1 MTDISCFRPEKVR
14 EYTAGRVLSDADR
27 YILEELK
34 KISPGTVV
42 EIGCG
47 PGTIAGKALF
57 IEKYICTDITIEFL
71 RVASKARPSGVF
83 LNCRAEILPLRNG
96 VADCVVAMAVL
107 HHLNKKALRHSLN
120 EIHRILKP
128 NGIFL
133 LLEDWCFV
141 KGITG
146 FEEEARRLRFRNG
159 SDENHLTAD
168 NWRREIGTAG
178 FSCGNPV
185 WTERPFHTSA
195 SHLIRWSEVDRKVR
209 MMALESVRQQ

>member
-1 MTDISCFRPEKVR
+1 MTDISRFRPEQVR
-14 EYTAGRVLSDADR
+14 EYTAGRVLSAADG

-34 KISPGTVV
+34 KISPDTVV

-47 PGTIAGKALF
+47 PGIIAGRTLF
-57 IEKYICTDITIEFL
+57 IKKYICTDITIEFL

-96 VADCVVAMAVL
+96 MADCVVAMAVL
-107 HHLNKKALRHSLN
+107 HHLNKKVLQNSLS
-120 EIHRILKP
+120 EIRRILKP

-133 LLEDWCFV
+133 LLEDWCFE

-146 FEEEARRLRFRNG
+146 FEEEARRWRFRNG

-168 NWRREIGTAG
+168 NWRSEIKAAG
-178 FSCGNPV
+178 FSCKNPV
-185 WTERPFHTSA
+185 WRERPFHTSA
-195 SHLIRWSEVDRKVR
+195 PHLIRWPEADRKVR
-209 MMALESVRQQ
+209 MMALESVRQ

>member
-1 MTDISCFRPEKVR
+1 MTDISSFRPEQVR
-14 EYTAGRVLSDADR
+14 EYTAGRVLSAADR

-34 KISPGTVV
+34 KKSPDTVV

-47 PGTIAGKALF
+47 PGTIAGRTLF
-57 IEKYICTDITIEFL
+57 VEKYICTDITIEFL

-83 LNCRAEILPLRNG
+83 LNCRAETLPLRNG
-96 VADCVVAMAVL
+96 MADCVVAMAVL

-133 LLEDWCFV
+133 LLEDWCFE

-146 FEEEARRLRFRNG
+146 FEEEARKWRFRNG
-159 SDENHLTAD
+159 SNENHLTAD
-168 NWRREIGTAG
+168 NWLREIRTAG
-178 FSCGNPV
+178 FSCRNPV
-185 WTERPFHTSA
+185 WTERPFRTSA
-195 SHLIRWSEVDRKVR
+195 SHLIRWPEVDRKVR
-209 MMALESVRQQ
+209 MMALESVRQ

>member
-1 MTDISCFRPEKVR
+1 MTDLSDWSPDQVR
-14 EYTAGRVLSDADR
+14 EYTANRMLSDADE

-34 KISPGTVV
+34 KRSPDTVV

-47 PGTIAGKALF
+47 PGTIAGRALF
-57 IEKYICTDITIEFL
+57 IEKYICTDITVEFL
-71 RVASKARPSGVF
+71 RVTSTARPSCVL
-83 LNCRAEILPLRNG
+83 LNCRAENLPLPNG
-96 VADCVVAMAVL
+96 MADCVVAMAVL
-107 HHLNKKALRHSLN
+107 HHLNDKALQHSLS

-133 LLEDWCFV
+133 LLEDWCFE

-168 NWRREIGTAG
+168 NWRRVIRAAG

-185 WTERPFHTSA
+185 WTERPFHSTDPN
-195 SHLIRWSEVDRKVR
+195 LTRWPEVDRKVR
-209 MMALESVRQQ
+209 MMALESVRQ

>member
-1 MTDISCFRPEKVR
+1 MTDNSRWSPGQVR
-14 EYTAGRVLSDADR
+14 EYTANRMLSAADR

-34 KISPGTVV
+34 KKSPDTVV

-47 PGTIAGKALF
+47 PGTIAGRALF
-57 IEKYICTDITIEFL
+57 IEKYICTDITLDFL
-71 RVASKARPSGVF
+71 IVASEVRPSAVF
-83 LNCRAEILPLRNG
+83 LNCRAETLPLRNG

-107 HHLNKKALRHSLN
+107 HHLNSKALQHSLN

-133 LLEDWCFV
+133 ILEDWCFE

-159 SDENHLTAD
+159 SNEHHLTAD
-168 NWRREIGTAG
+168 NWLREITAAG
-178 FSCGNPV
+178 FSCRDPV
-185 WTERPFHTSA
+185 WTERPFHTFA
-195 SHLIRWSEVDRKVR
+195 SHLIRWPEKDRKVR
-209 MMALESVRQQ
+209 MMALESIRQ

>member
-1 MTDISCFRPEKVR
+1 MTDTSAWSPEQVR
-14 EYTAGRVLSDADR
+14 EYTAGRVLSAADR

-34 KISPGTVV
+34 KKSPATVI

-47 PGTIAGKALF
+47 PGTIAGRTLF

-71 RVASKARPSGVF
+71 RVASQARPSGLF
-83 LNCRAEILPLRNG
+83 INCRAETLPFRKG
-96 VADCVVAMAVL
+96 IADCAVAMAVL
-107 HHLNKKALRHSLN
+107 HHLNTETLRNSLN
-120 EIHRILKP
+120 EIHRILKS

-133 LLEDWCFV
+133 LLEDWCFE

-146 FEEEARRLRFRNG
+146 FEEEARKLRFRNG

-168 NWRREIGTAG
+168 NWLREIGAAG

-185 WTERPFHTSA
+185 WTERPFHTSDP
-195 SHLIRWSEVDRKVR
+195 HLIRWPEEDRKVR
-209 MMALESVRQQ
+209 MMALESVRQP

>member
-1 MTDISCFRPEKVR
+1 MIDVSGWSQEQVR
-14 EYTAGRVLSDADR
+14 EYTANRVLSAADR
-27 YILEELK
+27 YVLEELK
-34 KISPGTVV
+34 KKAPDTVV

-47 PGTIAGKALF
+47 PGMIAGRTLF
-57 IEKYICTDITIEFL
+57 VEKYICTDITFNFL
-71 RVASKARPSGVF
+71 SVASAARPTGIF
-83 LNCRAEILPLRNG
+83 INCRAETLPLRNG
-96 VADCVVAMAVL
+96 MADCVMAMAVL
-107 HHLNKKALRHSLN
+107 HHLNKKVLQHSLN

-133 LLEDWCFV
+133 LLEDWCFE

-168 NWRREIGTAG
+168 SWLREIRAAG
-178 FSCGNPV
+178 FSCRNPV

-195 SHLIRWSEVDRKVR
+195 PHLVRWPEVDRKVR
-209 MMALESVRQQ
+209 MMALESVRQ